1 LTNPLEPSK
10 VADLYREFR
19 RMSRIWRWMKRLKW
33 AGYGN
38 NNKTADKVS
47 PGELSVFCPA
57 CPQPGI
63 NLPEDWL
70 EDILRYWLIKYSCSY
85 N

>member
-1 LTNPLEPSK
+1 MEPAS
-10 VADLYREFR
+10 VVNLYREFR

-38 NNKTADKVS
+38 NNKMASDVS

-63 NLPEDWL
+63 NLPENWKD
-70 EDILRYWLIKYSCSY
+70 DHARYSLFF
-85 N
+85 